1 MTYILLLSRNA
12 AMPRFNAE
20 QWGRLLIC
28 FLLFLMLVVVVAG
41 YITRSRSRSQR
52 DWQDR
57 D

>member
-1 MTYILLLSRNA
+1 
-12 AMPRFNAE
+12 MPQFNAE
-20 QWGRLLIC
+20 QWGLLLVC
-28 FLLFLMLVVVVAG
+28 FLLFLMLVIVVAG